1 MVQFTPNDLRRTL
14 DGLRRP
20 LWLTRMG
27 MWAEVLVRSLWPLMA
42 VVLLALAAAMLG
54 LHEVLPLEGVW
65 AAVGLT
71 AGALLWAL
79 VYALRRWERP
89 TQADAMMRLD
99 ASLVGR
105 PLTALLDDQAI
116 GGGDDASAEVWRT
129 HKRRMAERVAAA
141 QAVPADLRVSSRDP
155 YAVRFVA
162 VLVFAIALL
171 FGSVWRVGTVAEMA
185 GGGAGALASGP
196 VWEGWA
202 EPPRYTGKPTLYLN
216 DLAAGPLELPLGTL
230 ITVRLYG
237 EVGALGVAE
246 SVSGAVPD
254 ADADPDAPAKMG
266 FDFKV
271 GQDGTIAVEGPGA
284 RAWDVTVRADQ
295 APEIMILGQ
304 PEVAALGEMRLP
316 FAAKD
321 DYGVEAG
328 EARIM
333 LDLAAVERRYGLSV
347 VPDARGEV
355 IVPLPMPIAGD
366 RSAFEENLIDDF
378 SEHPWAN
385 LPVTVALTA
394 LDAAEQQAQTAPM
407 QMILPG
413 RRFFD
418 PTAAAVIEMRRD
430 ILWSRSNTKRTV
442 QVLRAVSYL
451 PQEAFRSETTGLRL
465 RKLIGRMEVLA
476 RFGLDE
482 ENQNMLAQEL
492 WDLALELEEGD
503 LDDARERMK
512 RAQERL
518 NEAMKNGA
526 SDEEIAELMQEL
538 RRATEEYMQ
547 QLQREQAERQDDDQQ
562 QQSQQQQG
570 ENMQMTQ
577 DDLQRMM
584 DRIQELMEQGRMAE
598 AEQALKELQEMM
610 ENMQVTQGQQGQGGQ
625 SPGEQAMEG
634 LAETLREQQGLSDQA
649 FRDLQEQFNP
659 NAQAGESQGNEGR
672 NGGQGRGESHEGQG
686 QGEGQEDQQQNGEQ
700 GGGEQRPGETEG
712 QGQGQQQSLP
722 ERQQQLRDELSRQ
735 EGQMPGQ
742 GTPEGDAARDALDRA
757 GRAMDLAEQN
767 LRDGALAEAID
778 NQSQAMEALRE
789 SMRSLGE
796 ALAQEE
802 RNQQPGQGTQESD
815 RRADNRDPLGRSQG
829 SNGATGSDNEADL
842 NGDAYGRARELLDE
856 IRRRS
861 GEVARPEAERD
872 YLNRLLDRF

>member
-1 MVQFTPNDLRRTL
+1 MVQFTSDDLTQTL
-14 DGLRRP
+14 LKLRRP
-20 LWLTRMG
+20 LMLTRLGMG
-27 MWAEVLVRSLWPLMA
+27 AEVLVRCLWPLMT
-42 VVLLALAAAMLG
+42 VILLALAAAMLG
-54 LHEVLPLEGVW
+54 LHEIAPIEAIW

-71 AGALLWAL
+71 AAGAIWAS
-79 VYALRRWERP
+79 VYAWRRWSWP
-89 TQADAMMRLD
+89 SKADAMARLD
-99 ASLVGR
+99 GSLAGR

-116 GGGDDASAEVWRT
+116 GDGDDASAAVWRA
-129 HKRRMAERVAAA
+129 HKARMAKRAAA
-141 QAVPADLRVSSRDP
+141 AEAVPGDLRVSSRDP
-155 YAVRFVA
+155 YALRFVA
-162 VLVFAIALL
+162 VLAFAIALV

-185 GGGAGALASGP
+185 SGGTGPLASGP

-216 DLAAGPLELPLGTL
+216 DQAEGALDLPVGTL
-230 ITVRLYG
+230 ITMRLYG
-237 EVGALGVAE
+237 EVGALGVSE
-246 SVSGAVPD
+246 TVSGRTPQV
-254 ADADPDAPAKMG
+254 DPEAPAQMA

-271 GQDGTIAVEGPGA
+271 LQDGMLGIDGPGA
-284 RAWDVTVRADQ
+284 RTWDVTVRADQ
-295 APEIMILGQ
+295 APEIVILGT
-304 PEVAALGEMRLP
+304 PEVSALGEMRLP

-333 LDLAAVERRYGLSV
+333 LDLASVDRRYGLLAE
-347 VPDARGEV
+347 PDTRPE
-355 IVPLPMPIAGD
+355 ITVPLPMPIAGD
-366 RSAFEENLIDDF
+366 RAAFEENLVDDF

-385 LPVTVALTA
+385 LPVTVAMSA

-407 QMILPG
+407 QMTLPG

-418 PTAAAVIEMRRD
+418 PMAAAVIEMRRD
-430 ILWSRSNTKRTV
+430 ILWSKTNARRSA

-451 PQEAFRSETTGLRL
+451 PDDVFRSQTTALRL
-465 RKLIGRMEVLA
+465 RKMIGRMETYARYGLA
-476 RFGLDE
+476 D
-482 ENQNMLAQEL
+482 ENQNALAQDL
-492 WDLALELEEGD
+492 WDLAIELEEGD
-503 LDDARERMK
+503 LDDARERMR

-538 RRATEEYMQ
+538 RRATEDYMQ
-547 QLQREQAERQDDDQQ
+547 QLQREQAERQDGQQ
-562 QQSQQQQG
+562 QQGQQQQG
-570 ENMQMTQ
+570 ESMQMTQ

-598 AEQALKELQEMM
+598 AEQALRELQEMM
-610 ENMQVTQGQQGQGGQ
+610 ENMQVTQGQPGQGGQ
-625 SPGEQAMEG
+625 QSPREQAMEG
-634 LAETLREQQGLSDQA
+634 LAETLRDQQGLSDQA

-659 NAQAGESQGNEGR
+659 NAQAGENQGNEGR
-672 NGGQGRGESHEGQG
+672 NGGQGQGESHEGQ
-686 QGEGQEDQQQNGEQ
+686 QGEGQENQQGNEQ
-700 GGGEQRPGETEG
+700 GGGGGEQRPGEG
-712 QGQGQQQSLP
+712 QGQGQEQSLA

-735 EGQMPGQ
+735 EGNMPGR

-757 GRAMDLAEQN
+757 GRAMDEAEQN

-778 NQSQAMEALRE
+778 NQSQAMEALRD

-802 RNQQPGQGTQESD
+802 REQQQGQGAQESD
-815 RRADNRDPLGRSQG
+815 RRSDNRDPLGRSQG
-829 SNGATGSDNEADL
+829 TNGATGSDDEANLD
-842 NGDAYGRARELLDE
+842 NDAYGRARELLDE

-861 GEVARPEAERD
+861 GETARPEVERD